1 MSLFS
6 TKMGLN
12 HTIRYMSFIPCSV
25 GANLRMAPPWPFP
38 KVHRSATQEKNKW
51 QKGWHFV
58 AKQSCWESEFPSL
71 AINQLWSQTMLSFW
85 GMVTWG
91 QKQQAQKHW
100 DEMELKMLCVPSLPG
115 IASEEITRKT
125 KVISLTLTLQQLG
138 EHYLTAPFYIKTIP
152 KVSYSISGMFS
163 LQKGEG
169 TFKVCENQSWQLSK
183 HLLIVLCAM
192 QNVEELIPAL
202 YQEGE
207 LGEGGKAG
215 TRERPERSGSRKKQ
229 ELASDT
235 VQFVSHQ
242 TLNLR
247 AIWSEQQVEDFKQ
260 LHLEQDGQCSKKQ
273 KANRQGEWWSA
284 SLQRLLTEAME
295 QVDFSTTPTEGL
307 EWFIDSLDNEQSGR
321 KKEI

>member
-1 MSLFS
+1 
-6 TKMGLN
+6 
-12 HTIRYMSFIPCSV
+12 
-25 GANLRMAPPWPFP
+25 
-38 KVHRSATQEKNKW
+38 
-51 QKGWHFV
+51 
-58 AKQSCWESEFPSL
+58 
-71 AINQLWSQTMLSFW
+71 
-85 GMVTWG
+85 
-91 QKQQAQKHW
+91 
-100 DEMELKMLCVPSLPG
+100 
-115 IASEEITRKT
+115 
-125 KVISLTLTLQQLG
+125 
-138 EHYLTAPFYIKTIP
+138 
-152 KVSYSISGMFS
+152 MFS
-163 LQKGEG
+163 LEKGEG

-183 HLLIVLCAM
+183 PLLIVLCAM

-215 TRERPERSGSRKKQ
+215 TRERPERSGSRRKQ

-260 LHLEQDGQCSKKQ
+260 LHLERDGQCSKKW